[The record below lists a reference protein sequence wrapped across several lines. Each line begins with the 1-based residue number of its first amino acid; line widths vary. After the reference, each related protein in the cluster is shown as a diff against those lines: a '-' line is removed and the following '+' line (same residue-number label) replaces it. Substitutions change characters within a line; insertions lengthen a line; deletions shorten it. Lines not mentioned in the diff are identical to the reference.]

1 MNIGL
6 GYESNSTIGRVERR
20 ENLSGV
26 SINLNHKTV
35 GRSQVSHGLKVAD
48 PVVKLLS
55 DGVGND
61 GVDQSEG
68 DHHQGDQT
76 DQEPPDQVVRSQQLQ
91 QVRFARDPGTDD
103 ANVVVAVVINSEVK
117 T

>member
-1 MNIGL
+1 M
-6 GYESNSTIGRVERR
+6 
-20 ENLSGV
+20 
-26 SINLNHKTV
+26 
-35 GRSQVSHGLKVAD
+35 SHGLKVAD

-55 DGVGND
+55 DGVGDD

-76 DQEPPDQVVRSQQLQ
+76 DQKPPDQVGRTQELQ

-103 ANVVVAVVINSEVK
+103 ANVVVAVVIDSEGK